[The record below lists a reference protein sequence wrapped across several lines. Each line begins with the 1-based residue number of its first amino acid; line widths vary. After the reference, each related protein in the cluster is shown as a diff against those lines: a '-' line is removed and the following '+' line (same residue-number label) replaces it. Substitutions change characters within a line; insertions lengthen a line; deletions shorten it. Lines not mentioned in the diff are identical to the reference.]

1 MYATVASPSCSSGPS
16 PAAVREAVTVR
27 QGQRAE
33 GQGQRGTSGHG
44 GGRLSPRA
52 LLVVFSRRRTHHDY
66 ADDLGKIAG
75 RHLDGV

>member
-33 GQGQRGTSGHG
+33 GQGPRGTSGQG
-44 GGRLSPRA
+44 GTPQSSRA
-52 LLVVFSRRRTHHDY
+52 
-66 ADDLGKIAG
+66 AG
-75 RHLDGV
+75 RVQSQEDPS